1 VIKSCVSMHVS
12 HADYTFTATQ
22 VINSSY
28 WIYSRSWSHAQS
40 DKWRTEIPASRG
52 ASRCL
57 WKTFLPG
64 WYYCWRKYPPR
75 YFNNVP
81 RAVSSLHVIRVH
93 TTKKKKQIIE
103 NFLFKVLHD
112 QISMNLFNYFI
123 LVRKFSPCN
132 RQIAMLPHAMWLT
145 CTMMVGIRSIK
156 PLTYFLITLPIVLS
170 HFKYILLI

>member
-1 VIKSCVSMHVS
+1 MHVS
-12 HADYTFTATQ
+12 HADYTSTTTQ

-28 WIYSRSWSHAQS
+28 WIYFRSWSHAQS

-64 WYYCWRKYPPR
+64 WYDCWRKYSPR

-81 RAVSSLHVIRVH
+81 RTVSPH
-93 TTKKKKQIIE
+93 TCNKSSHNKEKKQIIE

-112 QISMNLFNYFI
+112 QISMNLFHYFI
-123 LVRKFSPCN
+123 LLRKFSPCN
-132 RQIAMLPHAMWLT
+132 RQIAMFPHAMWLT
-145 CTMMVGIRSIK
+145 CTMIIGIRSIK
-156 PLTYFLITLPIVLS
+156 PLTYF
-170 HFKYILLI
+170 